1 MKHPRPVLASPGHTQ
16 SRYSSFLYPKQPKF
30 SDRPKSPNP
39 NPTPAL
45 TLTLESA
52 ILAKWL
58 TLTSRSGMLSFV
70 VVPFTNGSPMGMGK
84 MTTFFHP
91 YTSPLSIFFFWIDI
105 SPFLKTLS
113 CSCSTGIERGAVQ
126 MRCTA
131 PVRRALS
138 NHIIFIAPGFILF
151 SKVGLIR
158 STGFCWINI
167 KIS

>member
-45 TLTLESA
+45 ILTLESA

-91 YTSPLSIFFFWIDI
+91 YTSPLSVLYIFLDWHFTFSQNAILLLLDWYWAGSYADALYRSGSA
-105 SPFLKTLS
+105 SPFEPYNFY
-113 CSCSTGIERGAVQ
+113 CSRVHT
-126 MRCTA
+126 
-131 PVRRALS
+131 
-138 NHIIFIAPGFILF
+138 F
-151 SKVGLIR
+151 S
-158 STGFCWINI
+158 
-167 KIS
+167 